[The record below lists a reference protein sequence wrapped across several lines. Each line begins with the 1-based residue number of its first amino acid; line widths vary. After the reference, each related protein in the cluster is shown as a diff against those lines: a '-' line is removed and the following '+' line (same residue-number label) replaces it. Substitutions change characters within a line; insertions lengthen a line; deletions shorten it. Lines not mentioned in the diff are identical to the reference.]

1 MIEGTWFNT
10 DKRYSEP
17 DKFRQN
23 AMNLRVQLYNVKKEI
38 CLYSS
43 HKVFE
48 NWLIQCIMIHMGRHD
63 IMGLAIKMIDRHIVT
78 SLTLMMT
85 CNIIKTL
92 SAL

>member
-10 DKRYSEP
+10 DERYSEP

-63 IMGLAIKMIDRHIVT
+63 IMGSGNQNDRPPYCYISNFNDDV
-78 SLTLMMT
+78 
-85 CNIIKTL
+85 
-92 SAL
+92 